1 MDRTTIDLWVGIFVA
16 LGLAALLGLAM
27 KVGNLTSGKLGQ
39 TYSVTA
45 AFENIGSLKPHAPV
59 KSAGVVVGR
68 VDGIKFDSKNYEA
81 IVTID
86 IDERYAFPKDT
97 FANIYTAGLLG
108 EQYVGL
114 EAGGDEQP
122 LKNGDK
128 ITQTQDAVVL
138 EKMISQFL
146 FSKASENKADE
157 SEGVTVPVISP
168 PVSST
173 PATNATETKSN
184 NAKST
189 ELGDSAF

>member
-16 LGLAALLGLAM
+16 LGVAALLGLAM
-27 KVGNLTSGKLGQ
+27 KVGNLTSSKIGD
-39 TYSVTA
+39 TYSVSA

-68 VDGIKFDSKNYEA
+68 VDSITFDSSKYEA
-81 IVTID
+81 IVKINID
-86 IDERYAFPKDT
+86 KRYPFPKDT

-114 EAGGDEQP
+114 EAGGDEDT

-128 ITQTQDAVVL
+128 IIKTQDAVVL

-146 FSKASENKADE
+146 FSKASENKSDDK
-157 SEGVTVPVISP
+157 SDDGSN
-168 PVSST
+168 SK
-173 PATNATETKSN
+173 ATK
-184 NAKST
+184 AKST
-189 ELGDSAF
+189 ELGAAPF

>member
-16 LGLAALLGLAM
+16 LGVAALLGLAM
-27 KVGNLTSGKLGQ
+27 KVGNLTTGKLGE

-45 AFENIGSLKPHAPV
+45 AFENIGSLKPRAPV

-68 VDGIKFDSKNYEA
+68 IEDIKFDSKTYEA

-86 IDERYAFPKDT
+86 IDKRYPFPKDT

-114 EAGGDEQP
+114 EAGGDEET

-138 EKMISQFL
+138 EKMISKFL
-146 FSKASENKADE
+146 FSKASESKEDEPKATT
-157 SEGVTVPVISP
+157 S
-168 PVSST
+168 
-173 PATNATETKSN
+173 ATKS
-184 NAKST
+184 AGGKST
-189 ELGDSAF
+189 ELGDAPF

>member
-1 MDRTTIDLWVGIFVA
+1 MDRTTIDLWVGVFVA
-16 LGLAALLGLAM
+16 LGVAALLGLAM
-27 KVGNLTSGKLGQ
+27 KVGNLTSSKIGD

-45 AFENIGSLKPHAPV
+45 AFENIGGLKPNAPV

-68 VDGIKFDSKNYEA
+68 VADIKFDSKAYEA
-81 IVTID
+81 VVTIK
-86 IDERYAFPKDT
+86 IDERYEFPKDT

-114 EAGGDEQP
+114 EAGGDEDV

-146 FSKASENKADE
+146 YSKASETKSDE
-157 SEGVTVPVISP
+157 SAGSKDNK
-168 PVSST
+168 SSDKG
-173 PATNATETKSN
+173 AGQ
-184 NAKST
+184 AKST
-189 ELGDSAF
+189 ELGDAPF

>member
-1 MDRTTIDLWVGIFVA
+1 VDRTTIDLWVGVFVA
-16 LGLAALLGLAM
+16 LGLTALLGLAM
-27 KVGNLTSGKLGQ
+27 KVGNLTTAKLGE

-45 AFENIGSLKPHAPV
+45 AFENIGSLKPRAPV

-68 VDGIKFDSKNYEA
+68 IEDIKFDSKTYEA

-86 IDERYAFPKDT
+86 IDKRYPFPKDT

-114 EAGGDEQP
+114 EAGGDEEN
-122 LKNGDK
+122 LKNGDE

-146 FSKASENKADE
+146 YSKASETKEDEPKAAAA
-157 SEGVTVPVISP
+157 TK
-168 PVSST
+168 
-173 PATNATETKSN
+173 PAET
-184 NAKST
+184 KST
-189 ELGDSAF
+189 ELGDAPF

>member
-16 LGLAALLGLAM
+16 LGLASLLGLAM
-27 KVGNLTSGKLGQ
+27 KVGNLTSGKIGQ

-59 KSAGVVVGR
+59 KSAGVVVGH
-68 VDGIKFDSKNYEA
+68 VNNIAFNSKAYEA

-108 EQYVGL
+108 EQYIGL
-114 EAGGDEQP
+114 EAGGDEST

-146 FSKASENKADE
+146 YSKASDDKAVNKKNV
-157 SEGVTVPVISP
+157 SETAPQAS
-168 PVSST
+168 
-173 PATNATETKSN
+173 KD
-184 NAKST
+184 KST
-189 ELGDSAF
+189 ELGDPAF